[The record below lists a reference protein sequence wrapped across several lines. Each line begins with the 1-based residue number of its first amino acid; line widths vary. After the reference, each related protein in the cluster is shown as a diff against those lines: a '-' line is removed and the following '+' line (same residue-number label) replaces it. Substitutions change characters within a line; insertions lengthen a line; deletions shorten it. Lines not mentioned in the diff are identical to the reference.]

1 MIHCALVTV
10 DDAGQRSVDSRVI
23 DVDPTDRLDRAGR
36 VNSGIDLMLDR
47 ARSNDTTVGSI
58 GVACRT
64 TAQGREI
71 ASRGT
76 GPRRQI
82 HLVGDAESVARA
94 LAESGEIAAHPEV
107 VVVDCGDSG
116 VTMFRLDTATGAI
129 ADITRSTAISGFALD
144 AALADQVTARTSP
157 MTSRAGWAALVSGCR
172 TAKEDLSVE
181 DSTTFGVAGVDREM
195 SVAMLG
201 AAIATMAGALVAE
214 LTEFVDGSSVPVVL
228 VGGLANIPAL
238 HDIVDR
244 ENPTEVIR
252 PRSPELLCAIG
263 AALLAGSGTTAPLR
277 LAFIGGRRHRDWLS
291 AVPLAIVGAL
301 LAGTMLTVYAVGA
314 ALTGNSSPEVFT
326 PTGPASS
333 VVSEPTVDAASA
345 TATSATSISP
355 ARSVAP
361 AIPEVSS
368 TAAPQTTTEEAP
380 VETIA
385 PPSSRVPNRPG
396 WATTEL
402 PTITPSS
409 QVPTSTITP
418 ESSAPTTGSPLA
430 PGSPSGSTSPYS
442 GSVTPPPGEAPTRTL
457 TPYPNPLNPAP
468 NRSVRTAPTTAPV
481 G

>member
-1 MIHCALVTV
+1 M
-10 DDAGQRSVDSRVI
+10 GQRSVDSRVI

-47 ARSNDTTVGSI
+47 ARSNSIAVGSI

-71 ASRGT
+71 ASRGV

-94 LAESGEIAAHPEV
+94 LAESGEIAAHPDV
-107 VVVDCGDSG
+107 VVVDCGDTG
-116 VTMFRLDTATGAI
+116 MTMFRLDTTTGAI
-129 ADITRSTAISGFALD
+129 SDITRSTAMSGFALD
-144 AALADQVTARTSP
+144 AALADQVAAQTSP

-172 TAKEDLSVE
+172 TAKEDLSQG
-181 DSTTFGVAGVDREM
+181 DSTTFQVSGVDRQM
-195 SVAMLG
+195 SVAMLE
-201 AAIATMAGALVAE
+201 AAIDAMAKSMIAE
-214 LTEFVDGSSVPVVL
+214 VTEFVDGSSVPVVL

-238 HDIVDR
+238 HDVVDR
-244 ENPTEVIR
+244 DGPTEVIR
-252 PRSPELLCAIG
+252 PQSPELLCAIG
-263 AALLAGSGTTAPLR
+263 AALLAGSTAAAPLR

-314 ALTGNSSPEVFT
+314 ALTGNSTPEVLT

-333 VVSEPTVDAASA
+333 VVGEPTVNVA
-345 TATSATSISP
+345 TATSATAISS

-361 AIPEVSS
+361 ALPEVSS
-368 TAAPQTTTEEAP
+368 TTARETTTEEAP

-385 PPSSRVPNRPG
+385 PPSPRVPNRPG

-402 PTITPSS
+402 PTTMPSS

-418 ESSAPTTGSPLA
+418 ETSAPATSPPSM
-430 PGSPSGSTSPYS
+430 PGSPSGSTDPYS
-442 GSVTPPPGEAPTRTL
+442 GPVTPPGDAPTRTL
-457 TPYPNPLNPAP
+457 TPYPNPLNPVPRSAP
-468 NRSVRTAPTTAPV
+468 GTPTTTPV